1 MVSYFPNDSFI
12 IPIGF
17 NQILVSHAIVAAKLR
32 INGSVDLLLGLNAFK
47 KKYNVQM
54 SKLGCRLLLNIR
66 IEVSKGSAP
75 HKLVRYFI

>member
-1 MVSYFPNDSFI
+1 LVSYFPNDSFI

-32 INGSVDLLLGLNAFK
+32 INGSVDLLLGVNAFK

-54 SKLGCRLLLNIR
+54 SEIGLQIIIK
-66 IEVSKGSAP
+66 
-75 HKLVRYFI
+75 Y